1 MPFGLQGAPATI
13 QRLMDR
19 VLRGLDEFAAAY
31 LDDVVVFSSIWEEHL
46 QKVMQR
52 LRDAGLT
59 VKLKKYQFGMDHC
72 VYLGHVVRSGEV
84 APEPTKPATVK
95 TFPVPRT
102 KKQVRV
108 FLGLAGY
115 YRCFIPDYASIEAPL
130 TDLMKKSGSTYV
142 MWTTACVNAFQK
154 LKG

>member
-1 MPFGLQGAPATI
+1 MPFGLQGAPATF

-19 VLRGLDEFAAAY
+19 VLRGLDEFAADY
-31 LDDVVVFSSIWEEHL
+31 LDDVVVFSSTWEEHLEHL

-59 VKLKKYQFGMDHC
+59 VKLKKYQFEMDHC
-72 VYLGHVVRSGEV
+72 VYLWHVVGSGEV
-84 APEPTKPATVK
+84 APEPTKLATVK

-108 FLGLAGY
+108 FWDWLVT
-115 YRCFIPDYASIEAPL
+115 IDASFLI
-130 TDLMKKSGSTYV
+130 MR
-142 MWTTACVNAFQK
+142 Q
-154 LKG
+154 LKHHLQI